1 MASNRLDAAPP
12 LVRGLPVLGN
22 TIDALRD
29 VCGLLAQAYHTYG
42 PVYRLSRLGREA
54 TVLAGVKANQFFLE
68 HEDELFYSRDIYHH
82 LSSEGGTSHNFVAL
96 DGPAHRH
103 LRDEMRLGYS
113 RQLVADAV
121 PKLVEYVQTR
131 VWPPRQTIDV
141 LELMSNLLMEQAGVA
156 LLGHSLAPHD
166 FKPLN
171 TFSKTFVGVGVD
183 IQPPILLKQ
192 PSYQRAKRHFFA
204 LMDAVFAEHAAHP
217 PGNGRQLD
225 QVDIARRVCYADGTP
240 LSERDAKG
248 CTYFSYVMNSVY
260 TNRLCANL
268 LYALLKDPA
277 LMARV
282 LAEVDAAY
290 AAGPV
295 DMMALR
301 HMPVLRAAMREA
313 LRLYPV
319 VAGIPRHVKQDFE
332 FEGYTIR
339 KGQKVYIAAS
349 VTHVLPECFPNPFA
363 FDADRFLPPRDEHR
377 QPRVLLPFGAGAHAC
392 LGASLATLFTLTTL
406 TGLLRTT
413 EFQIDPPG
421 YVAKRVADPMPG
433 PKGFRVRV
441 QPRTPPATPAV
452 QAAHPPIM
460 EDEDEALLDAPT
472 LDRAQQDQL
481 VASTE
486 RRVFGPGE
494 TIIRQG
500 EEADA
505 FYILARG
512 MVEVYLKL
520 PGQIPQLLARL
531 SEGAFFGEI
540 GLLQGIRRTATV
552 RVSEDAPA
560 EVLVM
565 DRDTFLKHVAEL
577 DLIGD
582 EIAALVRRRTNT
594 RNLASA
600 LPTLS
605 PAQLAQVSPEI
616 STQTYAPGEIII
628 RQDDPAETFYILT
641 SGRAE
646 VIRRYPGG
654 SETTIDWREPG
665 EYFGEIGLL
674 HDRPRTAT
682 VRAGTQGAE
691 VLVLGRAAFMNLMGG
706 SAATESA
713 IAREMARRLI
723 AVAS

>member
-1 MASNRLDAAPP
+1 
-12 LVRGLPVLGN
+12 VF
-22 TIDALRD
+22 
-29 VCGLLAQAYHTYG
+29 
-42 PVYRLSRLGREA
+42 RLSRLGREA
-54 TVLAGVKANQFFLE
+54 TVLAGIKANEFFLE
-68 HEDELFYSRDIYHH
+68 HEDELFYSRDVYHY
-82 LSSEGGTSHNFVAL
+82 LSSEGGTEHSFVAL

-113 RQLVADAV
+113 RQLVVGAV

-131 VWPPRQTIDV
+131 AWPPGQSIDV

-166 FKPLN
+166 FPALN

-183 IQPPILLKQ
+183 IQPPILLRR

-217 PGNGRQLD
+217 PGDSRQLD
-225 QVDIARRVCYADGTP
+225 QIDIARRVRYADGSP
-240 LSERDAKG
+240 LRERDAKA

-282 LAEVDAAY
+282 LVEVDAAC

-313 LRLYPV
+313 LRLFPV

-332 FEGYTIR
+332 FEGYRIH

-349 VTHVLPECFPNPFA
+349 VTHVLPEFFPNPFS

-377 QPRVLLPFGAGAHAC
+377 QPRVFLPFGAGAHAC

-421 YVAKRVADPMPG
+421 YVARRVADPMPG
-433 PKGFRVRV
+433 PKGFRVRL
-441 QPRTPPATPAV
+441 QPRTAPPAPAMPATHSPAV
-452 QAAHPPIM
+452 
-460 EDEDEALLDAPT
+460 EDDDEALLDAPD
-472 LDRAQQDQL
+472 LDRSQQDQL
-481 VASTE
+481 VASAE
-486 RRVFGPGE
+486 RRIFGPGE
-494 TIIRQG
+494 TIIQQG

-512 MVEVYLKL
+512 TVEVYLKQ
-520 PGQIPQLLARL
+520 PGQIPQLLGRL
-531 SEGAFFGEI
+531 SDGAFFGEI

-552 RVSEDAPA
+552 RVSEDAAA

-565 DRDTFLKHVAEL
+565 DRGTFLKHVAEF

-582 EIAALVRRRTNT
+582 EIAALVRRRTNS

-605 PAQLAQVSPEI
+605 AAQLALVSPEI
-616 STQTYAPGEIII
+616 TTQTYAPGEIII

-646 VIRRYPGG
+646 VIRRYLGG

-682 VRAGTQGAE
+682 VRAGVSGAE
-691 VLVLGRAAFMNLMGG
+691 VLVLGRAAFMNMMGA

>member
-1 MASNRLDAAPP
+1 M
-12 LVRGLPVLGN
+12 VRGLPVLGN
-22 TIDALRD
+22 TIDARRD
-29 VCGLLAQAYHTYG
+29 VCGLLAQAYHIHG
-42 PVYRLSRLGREA
+42 PVFRLSRLDSEA
-54 TVLAGVKANQFFLE
+54 TVLAGIKANEFFLA
-68 HEDELFYSRDIYHH
+68 HEDELFRSRDIYHY
-82 LSSEGGTSHNFVAL
+82 LSSESGTDHSFVAL
-96 DGPAHRH
+96 DGPSHRH
-103 LRDEMRLGYS
+103 LRDQMRLGYS
-113 RQLVADAV
+113 RQLVADKV

-131 VWPPRQTIDV
+131 VWPARQTIDV

-166 FKPLN
+166 FQALN
-171 TFSKTFVGVGVD
+171 TFSKTFVGVGAD
-183 IQPPILLKQ
+183 IQPPVLLKR
-192 PSYQRAKRHFFA
+192 PAYQRAKRHFFA
-204 LMDAVFAEHAAHP
+204 LMDAVFAEHAAQP
-217 PGNGRQLD
+217 PGDGRQLD
-225 QVDIARRVCYADGTP
+225 QIDIARRVCDADGSP

-282 LAEVDAAY
+282 LAEVDAACV
-290 AAGPV
+290 AGPV

-319 VAGIPRHVKQDFE
+319 VAGIPRHAKQDFE
-332 FEGYTIR
+332 FEGYRIR
-339 KGQKVYIAAS
+339 KGQKVYIATS
-349 VTHVLPECFPNPFA
+349 VTHVLPEFFPNPFS
-363 FDADRFLPPRDEHR
+363 FDADRFLPPRDEHY
-377 QPRVLLPFGAGAHAC
+377 QPHVLLPFGAGAHVC

-406 TGLLRTT
+406 TGLLRTS
-413 EFQIDPPG
+413 EFQIDPPS

-441 QPRTPPATPAV
+441 QPRTPPPEPAV
-452 QAAHPPIM
+452 PVARPPAV
-460 EDEDEALLDAPT
+460 EDDDEALLDAPE
-472 LDRAQQDQL
+472 LDRSQQDQL
-481 VASTE
+481 VASAE
-486 RRVFGPGE
+486 RRVFGAGE
-494 TIIRQG
+494 TIIQQG

-505 FYILARG
+505 FYILACG
-512 MVEVYLKL
+512 TVEVYLKL
-520 PGQIPQLLARL
+520 PRQIPQLLARL
-531 SEGAFFGEI
+531 SDGAFFGEI

-552 RVSEDAPA
+552 RVSDAAAA
-560 EVLVM
+560 EVFVI
-565 DRDTFLKHVAEL
+565 DRDTFLKHVAEF

-582 EIAALVRRRTNT
+582 EIAALVRRRTNS

-605 PAQLAQVSPEI
+605 HAQLAQVSPDI
-616 STQTYAPGEIII
+616 TTQTYAPGEIII

-646 VIRRYPGG
+646 VIRRYAGG

-682 VRAGTQGAE
+682 VRADVSGAE
-691 VLVLGRAAFMNLMGG
+691 VLVLGRAAFLNLMGG

-723 AVAS
+723 AVAL

>member
-1 MASNRLDAAPP
+1 MAFSRLDTPP
-12 LVRGLPVLGN
+12 PIVRGLPVLGN
-22 TIDALRD
+22 AIGALRD
-29 VCGLLAQAYHTYG
+29 VCGLLAQAYHIHG
-42 PVYRLSRLGREA
+42 PVYRLSRFGREA
-54 TVLAGVKANQFFLE
+54 TVLAGLTANEFFLA
-68 HEDELFYSRDIYHH
+68 HEDELFYSRDVYHY
-82 LSSEGGTSHNFVAL
+82 LSSESGTDHSFVAL

-113 RQLVADAV
+113 RQLVAGMV

-131 VWPPRQTIDV
+131 AWPPGQPIDV

-166 FKPLN
+166 FQPLS
-171 TFSKTFVGVGVD
+171 TFSKTFVGVGAG
-183 IQPPILLKQ
+183 IQPPILLKR
-192 PSYQRAKRHFFA
+192 PAYQRAKRHFFA
-204 LMDAVFAEHAAHP
+204 LIDAVFAEHEAHP
-217 PGNGRQLD
+217 PGDGRQLD
-225 QVDIARRVCYADGTP
+225 QVDIARGVRYADGSP
-240 LSERDAKG
+240 LSERDAKA
-248 CTYFSYVMNSVY
+248 CTYFSYVMNAVY

-268 LYALLKDPA
+268 LYALLKDRA
-277 LMARV
+277 LLARV

-290 AAGPV
+290 VAGPV

-319 VAGIPRHVKQDFE
+319 VSGIPRHVKQDFE
-332 FEGYTIR
+332 FEGYRIR
-339 KGQKVYIAAS
+339 KGQKVFIATS
-349 VTHVLPECFPNPFA
+349 VTHVLSEFFPSPFS
-363 FDADRFLPPRDEHR
+363 FDADRFLPPRDEHH
-377 QPRVLLPFGAGAHAC
+377 QPGVLMPFGAGAHAC
-392 LGASLATLFTLTTL
+392 LGASLATLFTLTTI

-413 EFQIDPPG
+413 EFEIDPPS
-421 YVAKRVADPMPG
+421 YIAKRVADPMPG
-433 PKGFRVRV
+433 PQGFRVRA
-441 QPRTPPATPAV
+441 QPRTPPAAPPVPAARPPAV
-452 QAAHPPIM
+452 
-460 EDEDEALLDAPT
+460 EDDEALLDAPQ
-472 LDRAQQDQL
+472 LDRSQQDQL
-481 VASTE
+481 VASAE

-494 TIIRQG
+494 TIIQQG

-512 MVEVYLKL
+512 TVEVYLKQ

-531 SEGAFFGEI
+531 SDGAFFGEI

-552 RVSEDAPA
+552 RVSEDGPA

-565 DRDTFLKHVAEL
+565 DRDTFLKHVGEY

-605 PAQLAQVSPEI
+605 PAQLARVSPEI
-616 STQTYAPGEIII
+616 NTQTYAPGEVII
-628 RQDDPAETFYILT
+628 RQGDPAETFYILT

-682 VRAGTQGAE
+682 VRADAGGAE
-691 VLVLGRAAFMNLMGG
+691 VLVLGRAAFMNLMGA